1 MPSRKKAQGKARKA
15 AKAEKAEEEGK
26 KQSAV
31 GANTEQQQAVSAQ
44 IQRLQLYKICFQNTS
59 TTVTPTIIIACMGI
73 LHCQRTLSLM
83 IAKVRLVFMQN
94 LHAFFL
100 PNNRNFSIA
109 MHDDIHT
116 LVSFS
121 GRRYHAVA

>member
-1 MPSRKKAQGKARKA
+1 MQTFTYKHNFRCRRRTLLGQWCGNNNKTMPSRKKAQGKARKA

-59 TTVTPTIIIACMGI
+59 TTMTPTIIIDCMGI

-83 IAKVRLVFMQN
+83 IAKVRLVFM
-94 LHAFFL
+94 
-100 PNNRNFSIA
+100 
-109 MHDDIHT
+109 
-116 LVSFS
+116 
-121 GRRYHAVA
+121 